1 MNYNH
6 VLYEL
11 DDQSNF
17 NCVMSFAA
25 LAPPLIST
33 GISKCYDQLIMF
45 FMNNNNIYDQSNCV
59 MSLAL

>member
-1 MNYNH
+1 MRYMNYNH
-6 VLYEL
+6 VLYVL

-17 NCVMSFAA
+17 NCVMSLAA

-45 FMNNNNIYDQSNCV
+45 FMNIYDQSNYV